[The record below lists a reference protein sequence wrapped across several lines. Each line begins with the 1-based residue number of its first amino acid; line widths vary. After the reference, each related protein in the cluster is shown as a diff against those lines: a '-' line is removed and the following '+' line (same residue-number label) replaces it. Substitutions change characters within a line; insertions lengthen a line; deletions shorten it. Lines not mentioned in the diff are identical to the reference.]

1 VRRVASAFAFIF
13 LAACARDAEGTAD
26 RVDRAQ
32 RVGSSASAII
42 SGTDSDATQD
52 SVVLIMHYDA
62 LVAGG
67 GTEGCTGVLLTP
79 ELVLTARHCVA
90 ITDGSAACSEDGTAL
105 EGGGVQADFK
115 PDKLYVFSG
124 NKRPDFISG
133 AAKAARGAELITTGA
148 KTICN
153 NDLALILLD
162 RQVENA
168 KIAPIRLD
176 FPAARGEKVTV
187 VGWGLTTTTNYPE
200 TRQTRSDIEI
210 VQVGPARTLGPA
222 EFRTGE
228 GTCSGDSGGP
238 ALSVDGAVL
247 GVLSRGGNGTGA
259 TGADNCVDS
268 ELATAENVWTA
279 VINHK
284 DVILSAYAK
293 TGQEPWQEGFPN
305 PRLGKLGADCAAD
318 DKCQSNVCNGKQCS
332 QLCDVD
338 PCPGGWACTDQ
349 NGRKVCEQQKEEDG
363 GCSTS
368 GGPHAPS
375 SWPLFVLA
383 GVAFLRR
390 RRR

>member
-1 VRRVASAFAFIF
+1 VRRIAAAFAFLF
-13 LAACARDAEGTAD
+13 LAACSRDGERAE
-26 RVDRAQ
+26 
-32 RVGSSASAII
+32 RVGTSASAVI
-42 SGTDSDATQD
+42 SGTDSDSSQD

-67 GTEGCTGVLLTP
+67 GTEGCTGILLTP

-90 ITDGSAACSEDGTAL
+90 ITDGKAACSEDGTAL
-105 EGGGVQADFK
+105 EGGGVQGDFQ

-133 AAKAARGAELITTGA
+133 AAKAARGAELFTTGA

-162 RQVENA
+162 RQIENA

-176 FPAARGEKVTV
+176 IPPVRGEKVTV
-187 VGWGLTTTTNYPE
+187 VGWGITMDTNYPE
-200 TRQTRSDIEI
+200 TRQTRSNIEI

-238 ALSVDGAVL
+238 ALSIDGAVL

-259 TGADNCVDS
+259 TGAANCVDS
-268 ELATAENVWTA
+268 DLASAENVWTG
-279 VINHK
+279 VLEHK

-293 TGQEPWQEGFPN
+293 AGQEPWYEGFPN
-305 PRLGKLGADCAAD
+305 PRLGALGADCAAD
-318 DKCQSNVCNGKQCS
+318 DKCQSGVCNGKQCS

-338 PCPGGWACTDQ
+338 PCPGGWACAEQ
-349 NGRKVCEQQKEEDG
+349 NGRKVCEQQKEEDD
-363 GCSTS
+363 GCNVS
-368 GGPHAPS
+368 GRS
-375 SWPLFVLA
+375 SVGTWAWL
-383 GVAFLRR
+383 VAALVAARKRR
-390 RRR
+390 RCESERLA